1 MSERIA
7 VSMRGA
13 VADVK
18 LNRAEKLNALDQAM
32 IEALVDTGRALS
44 RDRSLRSVAEM
55 FLFKLAFL
63 LLAALSL
70 RYVEAAA
77 ERADWKAFLVAFV
90 AVAAL
95 VHTTAV
101 VDNVRLLKAGAAERR
116 APAGLMSHIQYQGG
130 DKPLLIKTAI
140 YRIAL

>member
-1 MSERIA
+1 MVLGVLFGAS
-7 VSMRGA
+7 VSMLGA
-13 VADVK
+13 AWQ
-18 LNRAEKLNALDQAM
+18 RHAFRTRPE
-32 IEALVDTGRALS
+32 
-44 RDRSLRSVAEM
+44 RSLRSVAEM

-95 VHTTAV
+95 VRTTAV

-116 APAGLMSHIQYQGG
+116 APAGPTLASSQ
-130 DKPLLIKTAI
+130 AE
-140 YRIAL
+140 